1 VKKKRNLDVLIVGGG
16 SFGTALA
23 VLLSE
28 TGRTLELW
36 VRREDLAEEINTLH
50 TNTRYANGHTLPEGI
65 RATTNLGEAV
75 RRAPVILMAV
85 PSKSFREVARAV
97 GDSIQGDQILVHT
110 TKGFEIETFKRMST
124 ILREEPCTLKAGV
137 FSGPNLAGE
146 IMARHP
152 AGATVASNY
161 DEVIERTQNLFKG
174 SGRIRVYGGH
184 DVVGTEVGSAFKNI
198 IALAAGVSDGMGF
211 GDNTKSLL
219 LTRGLSEMARV
230 GVALGADV
238 FTFSGL
244 TGVGDLMCTCASPL
258 SRNHQVGERLA
269 KGETLEEILN
279 SMTQVAEGVPTTK
292 AVQRYADS
300 MGLDLPIVRAV
311 HRLLFEDWKVEDALV
326 QLMHLPVGD
335 ELAALRY
342 R

>member
-1 VKKKRNLDVLIVGGG
+1 VRKQTNLDVLIVGGG

-23 VLLSE
+23 TLLSE
-28 TGRTLELW
+28 MGKRFEMW
-36 VRREDLAEEINTLH
+36 VRREELAQEINTQH
-50 TNTRYANGHTLPEGI
+50 TNTRYAKGHKLPTSI
-65 RATTNLGEAV
+65 RATTNLEQAV
-75 RRAPVILMAV
+75 EGAPAILMAV

-97 GDSIQGDQILVHT
+97 GDTIQGDQILVHT

-124 ILREEPCTLKAGV
+124 ILREETCTLKTGV
-137 FSGPNLAGE
+137 LAGPNLAGE
-146 IMARHP
+146 IMAGHP
-152 AGATVASNY
+152 AGATVASHY
-161 DEVIERTQNLFKG
+161 DEVIDAIQDLFRG
-174 SGRIRVYGGH
+174 GRMRVYGGH
-184 DVVGTEVGSAFKNI
+184 DVVGTEAGSALKNI
-198 IALAAGVSDGMGF
+198 IALAAGISDGMGF

-244 TGVGDLMCTCASPL
+244 TGVGDLMCTCASSL

-269 KGETLEEILN
+269 KGESLDEILT

-292 AVQRYADS
+292 AVHRYATS
-300 MGLDLPIVRAV
+300 TGLDLPIVRAV
-311 HRLLFEDWKVEDALV
+311 HTILFENGGVAETIA
-326 QLMHLPVGD
+326 QLMQLPVGD

>member
-1 VKKKRNLDVLIVGGG
+1 MTKNKDLDVLIVGGG

-28 TGRTLELW
+28 TGKTFEMR
-36 VRREDLAEEINTLH
+36 VRRKELAEEINTQH
-50 TNTRYANGHTLPEGI
+50 TNSRYASGHTLPEGL
-65 RATTNLGEAV
+65 RATTNLAEAV
-75 RRAPVILMAV
+75 KRAPIILMAV

-97 GDSIQGDQILVHT
+97 GDTIQGDQILVHT

-124 ILREEPCTLKAGV
+124 ILREETCTLKTGV
-137 FSGPNLAGE
+137 LSGPNLAGE
-146 IMARHP
+146 IMAKHP
-152 AGATVASNY
+152 AGATVASHY
-161 DEVIERTQNLFKG
+161 DEVVHAIQELFTG
-174 SGRIRVYGGH
+174 SGRMRVYGGH

-198 IALAAGVSDGMGF
+198 IALAAGASDGMGF

-219 LTRGLSEMARV
+219 ITRGLSEMARI

-238 FTFSGL
+238 FTFGGL
-244 TGVGDLMCTCASPL
+244 TGVGDLMCTCASSL

-269 KGETLEEILN
+269 KGETLDDILT

-292 AVQRYADS
+292 AVHRYAES
-300 MGLDLPIVRAV
+300 VGLELPIVKAV
-311 HRLLFEDWKVEDALV
+311 HRLLFEGWTVPDAIV

>member
-1 VKKKRNLDVLIVGGG
+1 M
-16 SFGTALA
+16 
-23 VLLSE
+23 
-28 TGRTLELW
+28 W
-36 VRREDLAEEINTLH
+36 VRRKDLAEEINTRH
-50 TNTRYANGHTLPEGI
+50 TNSRYASGHELPEGI
-65 RATTNLGEAV
+65 RATTKMGEAV
-75 RRAPVILMAV
+75 ERAKAILMAV
-85 PSKSFREVARAV
+85 PSRSFREVARAV
-97 GDSIQGDQILVHT
+97 GDTIQGDQILVHT

-124 ILREEPCTLKAGV
+124 ILREETCTLKTGV

-146 IMARHP
+146 IMAGDP
-152 AGATVASNY
+152 AGATVASHY
-161 DEVIERTQNLFKG
+161 DEVVQTIQALFRG
-174 SGRIRVYGGH
+174 SGRIRVYGGN

-198 IALAAGVSDGMGF
+198 IALAAGASDGMGF

-238 FTFSGL
+238 FTFGGL

-269 KGETLEEILN
+269 KGETLDEILN

-292 AVQRYADS
+292 AVYQYAES
-300 MGLDLPIVRAV
+300 VGLDLPIVRAV
-311 HRLLFEDWKVEDALV
+311 YRLLFEGWKVPDALV
-326 QLMHLPVGD
+326 QLMELPVGD
-335 ELAALRY
+335 ELATLRY